1 MNTILKFSSPASCF
15 EESLLLGN
23 GFLGA
28 AVYGGTDI
36 DRYSL
41 NEVTLWTGFPEE
53 ANNPNAQKAINKA
66 KELAAVGNLTEAAKI
81 IEKGFTGKFSQ
92 SYLPLCNLII
102 KTGIKD
108 YDTYS
113 RTLDLE
119 KGVVSVCYTKGEQKV
134 TRECFISNP
143 DRVLVIKIKQENV
156 ERTDVYLESPLQC
169 NIFTSDDEKLI
180 LKGIAPV
187 HDHPMWRRHDLETK
201 RLSYYENDEKKGVR
215 YKGILKAECN
225 GELLLNGD
233 SFELIN
239 STEAT
244 LYFAAATSYN
254 GFDKHPYLEGADCD
268 SICDEYI
275 KAVENKSYKTL
286 KSAHITDFS
295 SLFNR
300 TSFTLCNNESAL
312 DTGALLKEHKS
323 NALYELAF
331 NVGKYLTISASRTG
345 GQPMNLQG
353 IWNEQVCPP
362 WNSNYTININTEMNY
377 LPQLSLNLPEC
388 FEPYERLI
396 KELAVTGRKIA
407 KEWYGI
413 DGIVSHHNTD
423 IWRMANPVGCMVDDC
438 HIWSFFNTS
447 FGWLL
452 WGLKEKYL
460 ITRDNIFLTNTLYP
474 LITECAETYIK
485 LFTEDENGYLYLS
498 PATSP
503 ENTFLTKDGDKC
515 ALAIHT
521 AINNAICRDT
531 LYWAAELSGIM
542 GDDSAAE
549 RYKNYAEK
557 VMPYKITSDG
567 RIMEWDDEYAE
578 AEIEHR
584 HVSHLYGLHPAREI
598 TPYGTPELAK
608 AAKNSL
614 NVRGDKGTGWC
625 IAWKANMWARLF
637 DGNRA
642 LKLLDN
648 QLTYVA
654 PDPNAHW
661 LAGGTYP
668 NMLCA
673 HPPFQIDG
681 NFGATA
687 AIIEMLVQ
695 VNGKDLYILPA
706 LPDKWQ
712 SGEIKGIKIAGGA
725 TINLKWENGKAT
737 KIDISPKEMR
747 DYYNIITAD
756 KL

>member
-1 MNTILKFSSPASCF
+1 MNKTLKFSSPASCF

-41 NEVTLWTGFPEE
+41 NEATLWTGFPEE
-53 ANNPNAQKAINKA
+53 SNNPNAQKALKIS
-66 KELAAVGNLTEAAKI
+66 KELITNGKFAEAANV

-92 SYLPLCNLII
+92 SYLPLCNLFIE
-102 KTGIKD
+102 TGINE

-119 KGVVSVCYTKGEQKV
+119 KGIATVCYSKGDKKV
-134 TRECFISNP
+134 KRECFISNP

-156 ERTDVYLESPLQC
+156 SQTNIYLDSPLHC
-169 NIFTSDDEKLI
+169 NILTSDDEKII
-180 LKGIAPV
+180 LKGVAPV
-187 HDHPMWRRHDLETK
+187 HDHPMGRRHDFKTK
-201 RLSYYENDEKKGVR
+201 RLTYYENEQKRGMQ
-215 YKGILKAECN
+215 YKGILKAECD

-233 SFELIN
+233 MLELIN
-239 STEAT
+239 TTEAT
-244 LYFAAATSYN
+244 IYFTAATSYN
-254 GFDKHPYLEGADCD
+254 GFDKHPYLEGANCDVICD
-268 SICDEYI
+268 SYMSRAE
-275 KAVENKSYKTL
+275 KKSYKTL
-286 KSAHITDFS
+286 KSSHTKDFS

-300 TSFTLCNNESAL
+300 TDFSLCDNKSELNT
-312 DTGALLKEHKS
+312 DKLLKEHKS
-323 NALYELAF
+323 NALYELLF
-331 NVGKYLTISASRTG
+331 NAGKYLTISASREG

-353 IWNEQVCPP
+353 IWNEEICPP

-377 LPQLSLNLPEC
+377 LPQIALNLPEC
-388 FEPYERLI
+388 FEPYERLA
-396 KELAVTGRKIA
+396 KELAVNGRKIA
-407 KEWYGI
+407 KEWYGV
-413 DGIVSHHNTD
+413 DGVISHHNTD
-423 IWRMANPVGCMVDDC
+423 IWRMANPVGCMVKNC
-438 HIWSFFNTS
+438 HIPSFFNTS
-447 FGWLL
+447 FGWIL

-460 ITRDNIFLTNTLYP
+460 ITKDEDFLRDILYP
-474 LITECAETYIK
+474 LITECADTYIK
-485 LFTEDENGYLYLS
+485 LFTEDENGTLYLS

-503 ENTFLTKDGDKC
+503 ENSFISEDGTTI
-515 ALAIHT
+515 ALAKYS

-531 LYWAAELSGIM
+531 LNSAAELSEILAY
-542 GDDSAAE
+542 DSAAE
-549 RYKNYAEK
+549 RYCDYAK
-557 VMPYKITSDG
+557 RVMPYQTTSDG
-567 RIMEWDDEYAE
+567 RIMEWDNEYTE

-598 TPYGTPELAK
+598 TPYDTPELAQ
-608 AAKNSL
+608 AAKKSL
-614 NVRGDKGTGWC
+614 DVRGDKGTGWC

-642 LKLLDN
+642 LSLLDN
-648 QLTYVA
+648 QLSFVQ
-654 PDPNAHW
+654 PDPNANR

-681 NFGATA
+681 NFGAMS

-725 TINLKWENGKAT
+725 TINLKWQDGKAT
-737 KIDISPKEMR
+737 EIDISPKEMK
-747 DYYNIITAD
+747 DYYNIIE
-756 KL
+756 K

>member
-1 MNTILKFSSPASCF
+1 MNKILKFSSPASCF

-41 NEVTLWTGFPEE
+41 NEATLWTGFPEE
-53 ANNPNAQKAINKA
+53 ANNPKA
-66 KELAAVGNLTEAAKI
+66 KKALNEARDLAAKGEFAKAANT

-92 SYLPLCNLII
+92 SYLPLCNLLIETNI
-102 KTGIKD
+102 KN
-108 YDTYS
+108 YDTYY

-119 KGVVSVCYTKGEQKV
+119 TGIATVCYSKGEQKV
-134 TRECFISNP
+134 IREAFISNP

-156 ERTDVYLESPLQC
+156 EQTNIYLESSLQC
-169 NIFTSDDEKLI
+169 NIYTSDDEKII
-180 LKGIAPV
+180 LRGTAPV
-187 HDHPMWRRHDLETK
+187 HDHPMGRRHALETK
-201 RLSYYENDEKKGVR
+201 RLTYYENEQKRGMR
-215 YKGILKAECN
+215 YTGILKAECD
-225 GELLLNGD
+225 GELLVNGD
-233 SFELIN
+233 VLELIN
-239 STEAT
+239 TKEAT
-244 LYFAAATSYN
+244 IYFTAATSYN
-254 GFDKHPYLEGADCD
+254 GFDKHPYLEGVDCD
-268 SICDEYI
+268 NICNKYMLSAE
-275 KAVENKSYKTL
+275 KKSYKTL
-286 KSAHITDFS
+286 KSAHIKDFS
-295 SLFNR
+295 SLFSR
-300 TSFTLCNNESAL
+300 TDLTLCNNNSQLNTDE
-312 DTGALLKEHKS
+312 LLKEHQS

-331 NVGKYLTISASRTG
+331 NVGKYLTISASREG

-353 IWNEQVCPP
+353 IWNEHICPP
-362 WNSNYTININTEMNY
+362 WNSNYTININTQMNY
-377 LPQLSLNLPEC
+377 LPQIPLNLPEC
-388 FEPYERLI
+388 FEPYERLA
-396 KELAVTGRKIA
+396 KELAVNGRKIA
-407 KEWYGI
+407 KEWYGV
-413 DGIVSHHNTD
+413 DGIISHHNTD
-423 IWRMANPVGCMVDDC
+423 IWRMANPVGCMVKDC

-447 FGWLL
+447 FGWIL

-460 ITRDNIFLTNTLYP
+460 ITKDNIFLTDTLYP
-474 LITECAETYIK
+474 LITECAETYIS
-485 LFTEDENGYLYLS
+485 LFTKDENGNLYLS

-503 ENTFLTKDGDKC
+503 ENSFLLEDGSAC
-515 ALAIHT
+515 ALAKHS

-531 LYWAAELSGIM
+531 LYSAAMLSQIM
-542 GDDSAAE
+542 GKDAAAE
-549 RYKNYAEK
+549 RYKNYAKK
-557 VMPYKITSDG
+557 VAPYKITTDG
-567 RIMEWDDEYAE
+567 RIMEWDNEYSE

-598 TPYGTPELAK
+598 TPYNTPELADASRK
-608 AAKNSL
+608 SL
-614 NVRGDKGTGWC
+614 DVRGDKGSGWC

-642 LKLLDN
+642 LSLLDN

-654 PDPNAHW
+654 PDPNAYW

-687 AIIEMLVQ
+687 AIIEMLIQ
-695 VNGKDLYILPA
+695 VNDKDLYILPA

-737 KIDISPKEMR
+737 EIDISPKEMK
-747 DYYNIITAD
+747 DYYNIIE
-756 KL
+756 KS